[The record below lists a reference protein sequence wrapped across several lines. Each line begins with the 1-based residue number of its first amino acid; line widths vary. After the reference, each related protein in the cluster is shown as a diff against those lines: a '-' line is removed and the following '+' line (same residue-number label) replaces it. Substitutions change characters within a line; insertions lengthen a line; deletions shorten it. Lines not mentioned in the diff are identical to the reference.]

1 MLLFQLTKNKRISV
15 SQTKVC
21 DIWMKNMTNHPL
33 LIGITEFRWENTR
46 SFHARLVIENSDLD
60 LNSSLLLQDISHFQ
74 DSWDYYS
81 SNSATY
87 QKEFSP
93 CNSIVWFYVQIN
105 VNQHNIHDKY
115 IHTKNTQVIRRRNV
129 VSLLKFTQFMWRKSQ
144 NFSAYHL
151 KIFREREHVIFLFWF
166 SRVDSILNV

>member
-1 MLLFQLTKNKRISV
+1 MKLLEYIRKKIGTVECAVVPVKKKINELVWVKQ
-15 SQTKVC
+15 VC
-21 DIWMKNMTNHPL
+21 DIWMKIMTNHPL

-87 QKEFSP
+87 QKDFHLAIQLFGSTSRSM
-93 CNSIVWFYVQIN
+93 SISI
-105 VNQHNIHDKY
+105 IS
-115 IHTKNTQVIRRRNV
+115 TTNTYTQKI
-129 VSLLKFTQFMWRKSQ
+129 LK
-144 NFSAYHL
+144 
-151 KIFREREHVIFLFWF
+151 
-166 SRVDSILNV
+166 